1 LTSFKINDLACAG
14 IANSESWASAQFD
27 RADYGVNWGANYGFK
42 TLTQL
47 QIQVEGVKAD

>member
-1 LTSFKINDLACAG
+1 MIKREVCGA
-14 IANSESWASAQFD
+14 EASAQFD
-27 RADYGVNWGANYGFK
+27 RADYGVNWGANYGFN